1 MRHEGTSEWLS
12 SMRGKR
18 TVKILSGIRGVGK
31 SSALAAWRDELLAS
45 GVPEERV
52 VCVDAEEPVLRH
64 LVSADDVLRYLATQL
79 PESGPVI
86 MLIDEPGSF
95 PDYEKCIGELLGQRR
110 LDIYLTLSSSRLVTG
125 GLSDYLR
132 GAIAVREMIP
142 PPEGIHESPAKA
154 RARWNEIMLRDVLSE
169 PGISDVGIAE
179 SIAAYLADAVGDP
192 ISLRM
197 ITAAISPPGKCFS
210 PNTAD
215 AYLTALEHAH
225 VVEKCY
231 RWSIDHEEPLGRRYR
246 VFFTDPMLRLAR
258 FGLSPDEDR
267 RSAINQRWLE
277 MRRKSSHVYLPE
289 DDDLSMPFDFIIP
302 EKPPRAT

>member
-1 MRHEGTSEWLS
+1 MNDAETSNWLS

-31 SSALAAWRDELLAS
+31 SAALAAWRDELLAS
-45 GVPEERV
+45 GVPEERI
-52 VCVDAEEPVLRH
+52 VCIDAEEPVLRH
-64 LVSADDVLRYLATQL
+64 LVSADDVLKYLGTQI

-110 LDIYLTLSSSRLVTG
+110 LDIYLTLSSRRLVTG

-132 GAIAVREMIP
+132 GAIAVRELLP
-142 PPEGIHESPAKA
+142 PPGGIKETPAQS

-197 ITAAISPPGKCFS
+197 ITGAISPPGRCYS
-210 PNTAD
+210 PNTAG

-231 RWSIDHEEPLGRRYR
+231 RWNMDHEEPLGRSYR
-246 VFFTDPMLRLAR
+246 VFFTDPVLRLAR
-258 FGLSPDEDR
+258 FGLAPDEDR
-267 RSAINQRWLE
+267 RAALNERWLD
-277 MRRKSSHVYLPE
+277 MRRKHANVYLPE
-289 DDDLSMPFDFIIP
+289 DDDLDNPFEFIVP
-302 EKPPRAT
+302 EKPPRTV

>member
-31 SSALAAWRDELLAS
+31 SAALAAWRDELLFN
-45 GVPEERV
+45 GLPEERI
-52 VCVDAEEPVLRH
+52 VCIDAEEPVLRH
-64 LVSADDVLRYLATQL
+64 LVTADDVLKYLSTQL

-110 LDIYLTLSSSRLVTG
+110 LDIYLTLSSRRLVTG

-132 GAIAVREMIP
+132 GAIAVRELLP
-142 PPEGIHESPAKA
+142 PPEGIRETAAQS

-169 PGISDVGIAE
+169 PGITDVNIAE
-179 SIAAYLADAVGDP
+179 SIAAFLADAVGDP

-197 ITAAISPPGKCFS
+197 ITAAISPPGKRFS

-215 AYLTALEHAH
+215 AYLTALEHSH

-231 RWSIDHEEPLGRRYR
+231 RWSADHEEPLNRGYR
-246 VFFTDPMLRLAR
+246 VFFTDPVLRLAR
-258 FGLSPDEDR
+258 FGLAPDEDR
-267 RSAINQRWLE
+267 RAALNMRWLTL
-277 MRRKSSHVYLPE
+277 RRQSTYVYLPE
-289 DDDLSMPFDFIIP
+289 DDDLDKPFEFISS
-302 EKPPRAT
+302 EKPPRAV